1 MENKERSLII
11 ITSKYIRV
19 LQQEQ
24 ISYRIFIENENKNA
38 EKVSYNI
45 HGKCEQECYITIY
58 ILSFYKILKLQFILR

>member
-1 MENKERSLII
+1 ML
-11 ITSKYIRV
+11 TSKYARAL
-19 LQQEQ
+19 LQDE